1 MTNHISLQ
9 PLESFLWE
17 AVDILRGNMDASEFK
32 DYIFGMMFLKRL
44 SDAFEEEQEKVIQH
58 YLDSG
63 KTQAQAEELAQDEDE
78 YDDTFFMPVNARWG
92 VLKDLKHDIGATL
105 NKATEE
111 IEECNP
117 SLEGVLVTIDFNIKN
132 KLSDKK
138 LRDLLS
144 HFSQH
149 RLRNSDFE
157 RPDLLG
163 TAYEYLI
170 KKFADSAGKK
180 GGEFYTPPEV
190 VQLLVAL
197 LKPHAGMR
205 IYDPTAGS
213 GGMLIQ
219 MRNYLAKQGENA
231 SNLSLYGQEM
241 NLNTWAICKMN
252 MFLHGVLNADIRK
265 GDTLREPQHTQAGE
279 LMCFDRVIANPPFS
293 LKMWGKKECEND
305 SFGRFSY
312 GMPSENSGDL
322 AFVQH
327 MIASTNAEG
336 MVGVVMPHGML
347 FRGASEK
354 NIRQS
359 ILEDDLLEAVIGLPA
374 GLFYGTS
381 IPTCILI
388 INKKKPK
395 ERKKKVLFI
404 DAANSFESIRYMNKM
419 KHEDIDLITDAYERF
434 ESKDTFSKVVSLDDI
449 TVNDFNLNIRLYVD
463 NSPIVKEITKLLN
476 HHEGFEQVSLHNKE
490 LVKSVKVARSC
501 DGNEAINTIY
511 LRRSR
516 PELSPVLLNLEDES
530 NKNVNYIEVVFH
542 KEKLINEYAKL
553 FFESG
558 LGRLILS
565 HIPTGESIQMLQAK
579 SVQGLKIPI
588 PNIEMQKEVIKVASK
603 LQLAKQQIDLFFLQ
617 LTTEPKQY
625 RSIEENTDSMVYS
638 LSTMSQNNYL
648 KYLISLGE
656 TRNLEFKQSFFA
668 NVDVIRSGAKIVK
681 DKDVQGEVIKDI
693 ASFMNS
699 EGGTLLIGVN
709 DKGKVTGV
717 DFELRALKCKKMD
730 NYFQELGAQLESRL
744 GKNYHQYCKL
754 SEAKIDDLTIARID
768 CKPSPFPVFFDKEKF
783 HVRTDTSSPAL
794 VGMEMLAYIQYH
806 FKVALANEPQTIS
819 PTA

>member
-1 MTNHISLQ
+1 MKNHLSLQ
-9 PLESFLWE
+9 QLESFLWE
-17 AVDILRGNMDASEFK
+17 AADILRGNMDASEFK

-78 YDDTFFMPVNARWG
+78 YDDTFFMPANARWG

-170 KKFADSAGKK
+170 KMFADSAGKK
-180 GGEFYTPPEV
+180 GGEFYTPSEV

-205 IYDPTAGS
+205 IYDPTTGS

-252 MFLHGVLNADIRK
+252 MFLHGVLNADLRK

-293 LKMWGKKECEND
+293 LKKWGKEECDND
-305 SFGRFSY
+305 GFGRFPY
-312 GMPSENSGDL
+312 GTPPKDAGDL

-336 MVGVVMPHGML
+336 MVGVVMPHGVL
-347 FRGASEK
+347 FRGSSEK
-354 NIRQS
+354 AIRQG
-359 ILEDDLLEAVIGLPA
+359 ILEDDLLEAVIGLPS
-374 GLFYGTS
+374 GLFYGTG
-381 IPTCILI
+381 IPACMLI
-388 INKKKPK
+388 INKNKPSD
-395 ERKKKVLFI
+395 RKGKVLFI
-404 DAANSFESIRYMNKM
+404 NGELEFQEGKNQNKLREQDITKIVATFNNFENIKRY
-419 KHEDIDLITDAYERF
+419 
-434 ESKDTFSKVVSLDDI
+434 SKVVPYSEI
-449 TVNDFNLNIRLYVD
+449 AENDFNLNIRRYADTSPPAEIFDVRALLHGGVPVCEVQDAYIAEEILNGFDVSLVMDPKDDAYFTFKEEIERKEQIRTVLEVACNDVD
-463 NSPIVKEITKLLN
+463 AKVISQLERWWDKY
-476 HHEGFEQVSLHNKE
+476 QVSLHQLDAEVTEAEQVMHGYLKE
-490 LVKSVKVARSC
+490 L
-501 DGNEAINTIY
+501 GYE
-511 LRRSR
+511 
-516 PELSPVLLNLEDES
+516 
-530 NKNVNYIEVVFH
+530 
-542 KEKLINEYAKL
+542 
-553 FFESG
+553 
-558 LGRLILS
+558 
-565 HIPTGESIQMLQAK
+565 
-579 SVQGLKIPI
+579 
-588 PNIEMQKEVIKVASK
+588 
-603 LQLAKQQIDLFFLQ
+603 
-617 LTTEPKQY
+617 
-625 RSIEENTDSMVYS
+625 
-638 LSTMSQNNYL
+638 
-648 KYLISLGE
+648 
-656 TRNLEFKQSFFA
+656 
-668 NVDVIRSGAKIVK
+668 
-681 DKDVQGEVIKDI
+681 
-693 ASFMNS
+693 
-699 EGGTLLIGVN
+699 
-709 DKGKVTGV
+709 
-717 DFELRALKCKKMD
+717 
-730 NYFQELGAQLESRL
+730 
-744 GKNYHQYCKL
+744 
-754 SEAKIDDLTIARID
+754 
-768 CKPSPFPVFFDKEKF
+768 
-783 HVRTDTSSPAL
+783 
-794 VGMEMLAYIQYH
+794 
-806 FKVALANEPQTIS
+806 
-819 PTA
+819 